1 MNRELEIHIEKYLH
15 EQIDKKNRQKDALR
29 RANKKYKQQK
39 CASLQVFIDK
49 DIVYD
54 FKERVKKNG
63 HTQAGVLRGFIK
75 SYLSIG
81 RFANDTDGY

>member
-1 MNRELEIHIEKYLH
+1 MNRELEIYMENCLREHV
-15 EQIDKKNRQKDALR
+15 DKKNRQKDSLK
-29 RANKKYKQQK
+29 RADKKYKQQK

-49 DIVYD
+49 DVVYD

-81 RFANDTDGY
+81 RFANDKDGY